1 MDNEDKPTKKKRA
14 GFSSTKEG
22 GYMSQK
28 RYKENH
34 PDRIKEQRRK
44 QKEKMRG
51 VIYERKLRLP
61 VSSKAALD
69 ELLQSTGLSITELC
83 LTAIEEK
90 YGVDLRKP
98 IDK

>member
-28 RYKENH
+28 RYRESHRGIYYEPKIRIPAAKE
-34 PDRIKEQRRK
+34 PVLK
-44 QKEKMRG
+44 
-51 VIYERKLRLP
+51 KLL
-61 VSSKAALD
+61 AD
-69 ELLQSTGLSITELC
+69 TGLSITELC

>member
-1 MDNEDKPTKKKRA
+1 MDDNEHQKRRA

-22 GYMSQK
+22 GYVSQK
-28 RYKENH
+28 RYRENH

-44 QKEKMRG
+44 QKEKTRG
-51 VIYERKLRLP
+51 ILYERKLRLP
-61 VSSKAALD
+61 MSSKAALD